1 MALVAVSQQMVGK
14 SRDVSKRLDGRVEV
28 AGVAKIKKASHSVK
42 KDARVSFKMETAHA
56 LFANWAPIINKNQNS
71 PNIEIEI
78 RLGTKGAKNFE
89 TDVGKAT
96 FDKVLKALTKYEG
109 WEAKTIKQY
118 AVYYGQEGRRVTV
131 DEDTDETVAVIK
143 KRVTVNDFTIEG
155 SNLDCR
161 LGVATEVPYE
171 RDVDN
176 EVMESVKS
184 KKRWSFIRKNLSI
197 DLSIVKGDPDDPDA
211 DSDTTYQIE
220 MEIIDPTKVKTRD
233 EMFNILYK
241 VFDLIK
247 CV

>member
-1 MALVAVSQQMVGK
+1 MALVAVSKQVVGK
-14 SRDVSKRLDGRVEV
+14 SRDVSKGLDRRVEV
-28 AGVAKIKKASHSVK
+28 AGVTKINKSSHSLK
-42 KDARVSFKMETAHA
+42 KDERLSFKMETAHA
-56 LFANWAPIINKNQNS
+56 LFANWGPIISKFQQT
-71 PNIEIEI
+71 PNIEIEV

-89 TDVGKAT
+89 TNVGKTT
-96 FDKVLKALTKYEG
+96 FDKVLSALNKYNG
-109 WEAKTIKQY
+109 WEAKTEKRF
-118 AVYYGQEGRRVTV
+118 AVYYGAEGRRVTV

-155 SNLDCR
+155 APLDCR
-161 LGVATEVPYE
+161 LGIATEVAYD

-197 DLSIVKGDPDDPDA
+197 DLSIVKGDPDDPDS

-220 MEIIDPTKVKTRD
+220 MEIIDPKKPMNRD